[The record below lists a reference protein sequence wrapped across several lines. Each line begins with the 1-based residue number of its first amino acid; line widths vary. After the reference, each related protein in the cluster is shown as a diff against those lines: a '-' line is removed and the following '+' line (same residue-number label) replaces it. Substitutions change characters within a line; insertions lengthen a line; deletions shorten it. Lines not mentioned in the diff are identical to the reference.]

1 MHRFLIRKR
10 LKPDVTNRENK
21 KFVEAANRNKYE
33 DAREATSKRTASVQ
47 SKKKKKVRG
56 RQGERRTFL
65 RAMDGQILICS
76 SRRDPF
82 CA

>member
-47 SKKKKKVRG
+47 SKKKKRYEADKVSVG
-56 RQGERRTFL
+56 HF
-65 RAMDGQILICS
+65 
-76 SRRDPF
+76 
-82 CA
+82 